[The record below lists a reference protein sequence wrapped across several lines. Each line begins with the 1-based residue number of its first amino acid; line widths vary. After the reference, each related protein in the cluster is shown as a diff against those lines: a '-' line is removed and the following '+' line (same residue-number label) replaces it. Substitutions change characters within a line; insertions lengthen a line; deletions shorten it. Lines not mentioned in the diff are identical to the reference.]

1 MANVTNNSKRNI
13 LVPTK
18 RNIEF
23 GSFDDSKA
31 ADSSL
36 QPKFKK
42 DSFSARTEPQ
52 LAIPIEGHKDEA
64 KIDISDHAIEKF
76 LQVIV
81 LFSISLRNFKMDE
94 IIT

>member
-42 DSFSARTEPQ
+42 DSFSTRTEPQ
-52 LAIPIEGHKDEA
+52 QIPIEGHKDEA
-64 KIDISDHAIEKF
+64 KIDIPDHAIEKF

-81 LFSISLRNFKMDE
+81 LFLYSYGILKW
-94 IIT
+94 IK